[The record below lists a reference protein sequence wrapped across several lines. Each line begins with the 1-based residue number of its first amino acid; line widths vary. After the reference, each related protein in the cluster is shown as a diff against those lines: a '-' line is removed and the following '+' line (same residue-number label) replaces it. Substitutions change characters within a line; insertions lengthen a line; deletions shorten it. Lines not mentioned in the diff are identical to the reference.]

1 MYYETIQIDFNSDEA
16 IYIQLRNQIILGI
29 ATSRI
34 QEGDTLPSVRQLADN
49 IGINM
54 HTVNKAYSVL
64 RQEGLLSIDRRK
76 GAVIRIDA
84 DKLYAMQELRED
96 LQVILAKAVCKNISK
111 EEVHQLV
118 DEIVYAAQGVVLIDK
133 PFGLFVFS
141 HDDTSENFCNQIVT
155 HLDGAVNAG
164 AAGKI
169 WDFVPQRKKGLPR
182 FCTAAPY
189 SGTLTAPD
197 SSSPGPAAARPG
209 RSCRSGTGR
218 SCGW

>member
-34 QEGDTLPSVRQLADN
+34 REGDTLPSVRQLADN

-76 GAVIRIDA
+76 GAFISIDA

-111 EEVHQLV
+111 EEVHQ
-118 DEIVYAAQGVVLIDK
+118 E
-133 PFGLFVFS
+133 F
-141 HDDTSENFCNQIVT
+141 
-155 HLDGAVNAG
+155 
-164 AAGKI
+164 
-169 WDFVPQRKKGLPR
+169 
-182 FCTAAPY
+182 
-189 SGTLTAPD
+189 
-197 SSSPGPAAARPG
+197 
-209 RSCRSGTGR
+209 
-218 SCGW
+218 